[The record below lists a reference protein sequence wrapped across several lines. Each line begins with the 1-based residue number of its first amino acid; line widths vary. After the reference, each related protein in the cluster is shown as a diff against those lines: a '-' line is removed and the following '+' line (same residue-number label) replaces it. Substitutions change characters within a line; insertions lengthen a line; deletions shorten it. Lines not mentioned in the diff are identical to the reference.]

1 MIKTIENKIRLN
13 IVLIYITTVVL
24 CCAMLLFFYY
34 SRNNIN
40 EQKRNIEAHE
50 EIIVEIQGLVES
62 INEAQQEVNQ
72 YIATK
77 QTAHLDSFNL
87 RLTEI
92 EKQIDTLKINTTDSI
107 PKTLFRELEVLLN
120 KKGETIQELRK
131 LFASR
136 TFSHNI
142 HQNLKRQE
150 AFIEPDTIKKIT
162 FIEQDTVIKREQKK
176 KNLWKRIT
184 SVFSS
189 KQPSDTV
196 ITISKERIDTVKI
209 TSDDRLVISK
219 LDTLV
224 RKAQVDYKSHIT
236 SIEEQVILLIL
247 SDQEISS
254 NISNILINLYN
265 NFLDSRLDEIKN
277 NESWLRNNN
286 TVSIIIGL
294 IALFLILLFIILII
308 NDVNKGLRMR
318 KSLEEANLR
327 TKQLMESRH
336 KLLLSVSHDIKTPL
350 NSILGY
356 LELNNNSN
364 KLTSNDLSSMSNSGK
379 YILSLLENLLKFSS
393 LQQGTL
399 TASLS
404 DFNLYNLCE
413 EIKEMF
419 LPLTRQKGLLF
430 DYSFNFKNNLH
441 ITSDLL
447 KIKQII
453 INVLSNAV
461 KYTPEGKI
469 SFQVDIEADSLSVLI
484 SDTGIGIPEK
494 QINQVFQPFTRIDEN
509 KNIAEGTGFG
519 MYVVK
524 GLVDLLAGKII
535 IKSKINAGTSIHIKL
550 PVSIAFIEEKT
561 SVAKKIIIVDDD
573 PSFSNL
579 LTNMLNRLGHTV
591 QTCNSLVEFGKHKQ
605 QLTSFDL
612 IFTDMEIG
620 SCSGIDILHE
630 IRKINTTI
638 PVFIITGRSDFNK
651 EQAISLGFND
661 YLPKPVSLNA
671 LSNTLNQVSETD
683 DHLKSLREMFD
694 NDEELI
700 RKIIATF
707 HDTTEQNLVLL
718 KHCIN
723 TQNFSETQAVCHKML
738 PMFLQIGQYD
748 LADFLKRMDSLR
760 GKPETS
766 YPEWKEDAKSFIS
779 QTTNMLKT
787 LNQLL
792 STNPFE

>member
-13 IVLIYITTVVL
+13 IVLIYITTIIL

-40 EQKRNIEAHE
+40 EQKKNIETHD
-50 EIIVEIQGLVES
+50 EIMAEIQDLVLN
-62 INEAQQEVNQ
+62 INLAQLEVNQ

-87 RLTEI
+87 RLVEI
-92 EKQIDTLKINTTDSI
+92 EKQIDTLKINATDSL

-120 KKGETIQELRK
+120 KKGETIQELKK
-131 LFASR
+131 LFANR

-142 HQNLKRQE
+142 REKLKPKE
-150 AFIEPDTIKKIT
+150 AVIQPDTIKKIT
-162 FIEQDTVIKREQKK
+162 FIEQDTLIKREQKK

-184 SVFSS
+184 SIFSS
-189 KQPSDTV
+189 KQPVDTV
-196 ITISKERIDTVKI
+196 ITISKEIVDTVKI
-209 TSDDRLVISK
+209 TSDNNLINSK

-224 RKAQVDYKSHIT
+224 KKVQVDYKSHIT
-236 SIEEQVILLIL
+236 SIEEQVNLLIL

-265 NFLDSRLDEIKN
+265 SFLDSRLDEIKK
-277 NESWLRNNN
+277 NENWLRSNN
-286 TVSIIIGL
+286 TISIVIGL

-356 LELNNNSN
+356 LELNNNAN
-364 KLTSNDLSSMSNSGK
+364 ELTPNDLSSMSNSGK
-379 YILSLLENLLKFSS
+379 YILSLLENLLEFSS

-399 TASLS
+399 TASIS

-419 LPLTRQKGLLF
+419 LPLTRQKGLSL
-430 DYSFNFKNNLH
+430 DYSFPFRNNLH
-441 ITSDLL
+441 ITSDSL

-469 SFQVDIEADSLSVLI
+469 GFQVDIEEGSLSILI

-494 QINQVFQPFTRIDEN
+494 QLDQVFQPFTRIDEN

-524 GLVDLLAGKII
+524 GLVDLLAGKIT
-535 IKSKINAGTSIHIKL
+535 IKSTINKGTSVYIKL
-550 PVSIAFIEEKT
+550 PVPIALVEEKIFT
-561 SVAKKIIIVDDD
+561 SKNILIVDDD

-579 LTNMLNRLGHTV
+579 LTNMLNRLGHSAH
-591 QTCNSLVEFGKHKQ
+591 TCNSLPEFKKHKQ
-605 QLTSFDL
+605 ELATLDL
-612 IFTDMEIG
+612 ILTDMEIG
-620 SCSGIDILHE
+620 SYSGIDILHE
-630 IRKINTTI
+630 IRQINSSI
-638 PVFIITGRSDFNK
+638 PVFIITGKNDFNK
-651 EQAISLGFND
+651 EQALSLGFND
-661 YLPKPVSLNA
+661 FLPKPVTLNT
-671 LSNTLNQVSETD
+671 LSNILNQTAETD
-683 DHLKSLREMFD
+683 DHLNSLREMFD
-694 NDEELI
+694 NDEEII
-700 RKIIATF
+700 REIIDTF
-707 HDTTEQNLVLL
+707 YQTTEQNLILL
-718 KHCIN
+718 KQSIN
-723 TQNFSETQAVCHKML
+723 NNAFSEAQAVCHKML
-738 PMFLQIGQYD
+738 PMFLQIGQHEI
-748 LADFLKRMDSLR
+748 ADFLKKMDSLR

-766 YPEWKEDAKSFIS
+766 YPEWKEDAISFIAN
-779 QTTNMLKT
+779 TTNMLKT
-787 LNQLL
+787 LNNSLL
-792 STNPFE
+792 